1 MAWLVIGFGSDVS
14 GDDRFGL
21 VVAQA
26 VAKKNVSVDILT
38 QRILGPELI
47 ENICRS
53 DGVIFVDASASLEPG
68 ALECINLQDVSLA
81 SCRES
86 KQSSSA
92 IAVSHHCHPLTLMQ
106 LAETLYDKRP
116 PAWLYVVGGADFSF
130 SESMSAAVEAR
141 VAEVAAKIIAQI
153 DVS

>member
-1 MAWLVIGFGSDVS
+1 MAWLVIGFGSDVC

-26 VAKKNVSVDILT
+26 VAKENLSVDILT
-38 QRILGPELI
+38 HRILGPELI
-47 ENICRS
+47 ANICRA
-53 DGVIFVDASASLEPG
+53 DGVIFVDASASLEAG
-68 ALECINLQDVSLA
+68 ALECINLQDASLA
-81 SCRES
+81 SSRES

-92 IAVSHHCHPLTLMQ
+92 IAVSHHCDPLTLMQ

-116 PAWLYVVGGADFSF
+116 PAWLYVVGGSDFSF
-130 SESMSAAVEAR
+130 SENMSAAVEAR
-141 VAEVAAKIIAQI
+141 VAEVAEKIIGQI